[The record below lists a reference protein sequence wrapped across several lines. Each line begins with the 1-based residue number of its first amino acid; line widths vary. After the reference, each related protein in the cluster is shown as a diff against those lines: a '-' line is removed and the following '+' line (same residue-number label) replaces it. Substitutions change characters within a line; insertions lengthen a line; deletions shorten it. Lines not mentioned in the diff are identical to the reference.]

1 MKAIVWGSAT
11 VALALSALTPSLAS
25 ACGCFAAPSPTEQ
38 MVQAGERIVFEHR
51 DGKVIAHIQI
61 QYQGDASEFA
71 WLVPVGAV
79 PNLRLG
85 TEELFTQIQVA
96 TNPQFLLSRTG
107 GNCGSSG
114 SGCGSFSSD
123 DFASAPA
130 NNRGAGEE
138 PMEPVAVKVASAGP
152 YDYAVLRADDKQPM
166 LDWLAENRFFIPADG
181 MSSMDSYFRPG
192 AYFLALKLRSGEST
206 GDIQP
211 IVLEYEADYPM
222 IPITLTAIGATKDMG
237 VQVWVLGED
246 RAVSHNY
253 QHVEINEEYIDWL
266 SGGANYAEVVA
277 RAIDE
282 AEGGHAFVT
291 EFAGSTNVL
300 AGVLDPEGR
309 FGRQS
314 DIGTLSTLRD
324 IEVRLQGQRWPQDRV
339 RSVFKSLYP
348 MPQTAI
354 DAGVSEQTYYDDLA
368 YMVAQYDP
376 ERAFEPVVIAAA
388 IWERIVEPVLEA
400 GALFRNHPM
409 MTRLYT
415 ALDPSEMNK
424 DPVFSFNPDL
434 PQVAQ
439 LRTATLERTS
449 CDDDP
454 TFTMHLSDGRSFDLQ
469 GSGEWLTRDRQ
480 AAPRTRLV
488 QVMRQEG
495 APEIVIDNRA
505 LLAELDSGGDGGGC
519 QSSRGDRSRAISLS
533 LMFIFV
539 GLGRQALRR
548 RRR

>member
-11 VALALSALTPSLAS
+11 VALALSALTPNLAN

-96 TNPQFLLSRTG
+96 TNPQFLLSLT

-114 SGCGSFSSD
+114 SVGCGVSSQD
-123 DFASAPA
+123 SASRA
-130 NNRGAGEE
+130 NNVGPGGE
-138 PMEPVAVKVASAGP
+138 PMEPIAVKVASAGP
-152 YDYAVLRADDKQPM
+152 YDYAVLRADEKQPM

-222 IPITLTAIGATKDMG
+222 IPITLTAMGATKDMG

-266 SGGANYAEVVA
+266 GGGANYAEVVA

-291 EFAGSTNVL
+291 EFAGPTDVL
-300 AGVLDPEGR
+300 KGVLDPDGR

-314 DIGTLSTLRD
+314 DIGTLPNLRE
-324 IEVRLQGQRWPQDRV
+324 IEVRLQGAQWPQDRV

-348 MPQTAI
+348 MPQAAI
-354 DAGVSEQTYYDDLA
+354 DAGVSEATYYDDLA
-368 YMVAQYDP
+368 YLSQQYDP

-439 LRTATLERTS
+439 LRTATLETTS

-454 TFTMHLSDGRSFDLQ
+454 TFTMHLSDGRSFELESRD
-469 GSGEWLTRDRQ
+469 EWMTRDRQ

-495 APEIVIDNRA
+495 AAEIIIDNRA
-505 LLAELDSGGDGGGC
+505 LLTDLDDGGDGGGC

>member
-1 MKAIVWGSAT
+1 MIKVIVGTSA
-11 VALALSALTPSLAS
+11 ALAMAVSAMAPNVAH
-25 ACGCFAAPSPTEQ
+25 ACGCFAAPSPAEP
-38 MVQAGERIVFEHR
+38 MVQAGERIVFEHK

-71 WLVPVGAV
+71 WLVPVGSV

-85 TEELFTQIQVA
+85 TEELFTQIQA
-96 TNPQFLLSRTG
+96 TTNPQFLLSRTG
-107 GNCGSSG
+107 SCGSSG
-114 SGCGSFSSD
+114 GSIGCGDLAQDSAVSFK
-123 DFASAPA
+123 
-130 NNRGAGEE
+130 NNAGPGAE
-138 PMEPVAVKVASAGP
+138 PMEPIAVKVASAGP
-152 YDYAVLRADDKQPM
+152 YDYAVLRADEKQPM
-166 LDWLAENRFFIPADG
+166 LEWLAENRFFIPADG
-181 MSSMDSYFRPG
+181 MSSLDPYFRPG

-222 IPITLTAIGATKDMG
+222 IPITLTAMGATKDMG
-237 VQVWVLGED
+237 VQVWVMGED

-253 QHVEINEEYIDWL
+253 QHVEINEEYLDWIN
-266 SGGANYAEVVA
+266 GVTNYAEVVA

-291 EFAGSTNVL
+291 EYAGPTDVML
-300 AGVLDPEGR
+300 GVLDPPGR

-314 DIGTLSTLRD
+314 DIGTRSSLRD
-324 IEVRLQGQRWPQDRV
+324 VEVSLQGQQWPRERV
-339 RSVFKSLYP
+339 LSVFKSLYP
-348 MPQTAI
+348 MPQAAI

-368 YMVAQYDP
+368 YLVAQYDP
-376 ERAFEPVVIAAA
+376 DRAFEPEVIAAA

-400 GALFRNHPM
+400 GALFRNHSM

-415 ALDPSEMNK
+415 ALDPSEMTK

-434 PQVAQ
+434 PEVGR
-439 LRTATLERTS
+439 LRTAELENT
-449 CDDDP
+449 CDNSP
-454 TFTMHLSDGRSFDLQ
+454 SFIMHLSDGRSFELDGQ
-469 GSGEWLTRDRQ
+469 NEWLTRDHS

-488 QVMRQEG
+488 QIMRQEG
-495 APEIVIDNRA
+495 AAEIVVDNRA
-505 LLAELDSGGDGGGC
+505 VLANLDDAGDGGGC

-539 GLGRQALRR
+539 GVGRRVLRR
-548 RRR
+548 RRS